1 MNSRPQ
7 ILIACN
13 KHVREQYLAAT
24 DFARLEAFA
33 DWDWFECEGGGIYDT
48 NADPRNRPCA
58 RRAAERLR
66 RLGRLPRL
74 PHYRCRNLG
83 SRPPT

>member
-24 DFARLEAFA
+24 DFARLETFA

-48 NADPRNRPCA
+48 NADPEDRSVR
-58 RRAAERLR
+58 
-66 RLGRLPRL
+66 
-74 PHYRCRNLG
+74 
-83 SRPPT
+83 

>member
-13 KHVREQYLAAT
+13 KHVREQYLAAA

-33 DWDWFECEGGGIYDT
+33 DWGLVRMRG
-48 NADPRNRPCA
+48 RQHLRHQRRP
-58 RRAAERLR
+58 
-66 RLGRLPRL
+66 
-74 PHYRCRNLG
+74 
-83 SRPPT
+83 

>member
-48 NADPRNRPCA
+48 NADPRSPMR
-58 RRAAERLR
+58 
-66 RLGRLPRL
+66 
-74 PHYRCRNLG
+74 
-83 SRPPT
+83 